1 MMPRVLVVDDDRM
14 YAEAAAAVLS
24 IDDRLEVV
32 GFAADGRQ
40 AVEQALGLRPD
51 VVVMDIHMP
60 VMNGLDATRFLLSA
74 LPSLRVVL
82 VTSST
87 SDDDRRNA
95 RASGAHAFIGKS
107 LGEEALVEAALS
119 AGREAVTR

>member
-40 AVEQALGLRPD
+40 A
-51 VVVMDIHMP
+51 
-60 VMNGLDATRFLLSA
+60 
-74 LPSLRVVL
+74 
-82 VTSST
+82 
-87 SDDDRRNA
+87 DDDRRNA

-107 LGEEALVEAALS
+107 LGDEAPVEAALS